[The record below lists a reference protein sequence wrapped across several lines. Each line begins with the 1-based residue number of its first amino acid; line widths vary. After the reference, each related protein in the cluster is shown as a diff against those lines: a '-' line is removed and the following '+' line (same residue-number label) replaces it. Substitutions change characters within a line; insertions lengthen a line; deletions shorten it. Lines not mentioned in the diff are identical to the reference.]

1 MNGLL
6 ALAFG
11 AGMIAPINPCGFA
24 VLPAVLAYTATGEH
38 TSAGLAARISRG
50 LRAGAALTIGFA
62 GTFTVLGVAA
72 ALGLR
77 QLIGAVPWAATVLAA
92 MLTLAGLVMLA
103 GRHIPIRLPGP
114 HFGRNPQRPLDML
127 LYGVGYAIASASCS
141 IAILLSVISQAL
153 ATSNVSGL
161 LVVFGAYTAG
171 SATLLLTVALLA
183 AVANTVATQR
193 MRPLMPHMTRIA
205 GTILFASGVYLLHY
219 WIPQLTGH
227 RLPPDPLATGVA
239 RVGTWITTH
248 QTLVATAAFAIIAI
262 STALVTLPRR
272 THPAAASD
280 THRAATA
287 EPAST
292 NPTSD

>member
-153 ATSNVSGL
+153 ATSNVSGV

-205 GTILFASGVYLLHY
+205 GTILFASGSICSTTGSHNSQDTASPQ
-219 WIPQLTGH
+219 IPW
-227 RLPPDPLATGVA
+227 P
-239 RVGTWITTH
+239 
-248 QTLVATAAFAIIAI
+248 
-262 STALVTLPRR
+262 
-272 THPAAASD
+272 
-280 THRAATA
+280 
-287 EPAST
+287 PASPESAPGSPRT
-292 NPTSD
+292 KHSSPQPHSPSSPSAPH